1 MLWVLI
7 CMVYLNLDFFVLHNC
22 SKWNFSLEC
31 YVLLILN
38 RLLLDIQA
46 TFEVKFQSIH
56 ICDAT
61 KAQVMRNPKTFLMII
76 ISLIWR
82 LSKRNYHIY
91 NETVNENAK
100 SERIKSVRSQIVTN
114 TVAHLVA
121 VFSEDQFLMIFLW
134 KWPFS
139 GAFLWPHV
147 NIS

>member
-1 MLWVLI
+1 M
-7 CMVYLNLDFFVLHNC
+7 
-22 SKWNFSLEC
+22 
-31 YVLLILN
+31 N

-100 SERIKSVRSQIVTN
+100 SERIKSVRNQIVTN
-114 TVAHLVA
+114 TVAYLVA
-121 VFSEDQFLMIFLW
+121 VFSEDQFLMIFL
-134 KWPFS
+134 
-139 GAFLWPHV
+139 
-147 NIS
+147 